1 MGYQVSYIRGKEK
14 ANDSSVCFGSLG
26 FDKESPD
33 PVNYFFCIPQEAW
46 DKYVILLTDLSTTFD
61 FKWKETEETE
71 GYYTDYDRHLD
82 VNGNIMK
89 YVTIT
94 MSDSQFVTRQHRL
107 FVLTWM
113 RLGHEFSELL
123 INWDGKDYN
132 YFFNIKKCNFYEMDY
147 DDYPTGRVFLS
158 PNSDNH
164 QEHFVCSLENPHKEF
179 TSFLD
184 QHEFYI
190 KQKPGAR
197 VHSFLEYN

>member
-1 MGYQVSYIRGKEK
+1 MGYRVSYIRGKKK
-14 ANDSSVCFGSLG
+14 ANDSFVCFGSLG

-113 RLGHEFSELL
+113 RLGHEFSE
-123 INWDGKDYN
+123 IIVDWDGKDYN
-132 YFFNIKKCNFYEMDY
+132 YFFDISEKSFYSCHEDGEY
-147 DDYPTGRVFLS
+147 IS
-158 PNSDNH
+158 PNSDRNR
-164 QEHFVCSLENPHKEF
+164 EHYVCDFTASHKKF

-190 KQKPGAR
+190 KQKSNAR
-197 VHSFLEYN
+197 VCSFLQ